1 MSTPISGSTV
11 AGLLGAVNPQDQSA
25 NANRTKTRQAGT
37 TSDAGS
43 LAAAALAAAMQAA
56 TSVGQLAHAFGQ
68 AAQGAST
75 VDPST
80 GLREISSSSSAQLG
94 SALDQFLV
102 QSGFSQQQ
110 ADAAS
115 QSFVEQLQKGG
126 PVDLNAS
133 FDESTTVAT
142 SMSSSYGSTTMSAS
156 SVAVNER
163 SGSVSIDFDPT
174 SGKLSISL
182 KEQQISSVTSVTE
195 ISGPGA
201 AALPILALQTPNGLL
216 NLLPGQAGRNN
227 GDGKDVTN
235 DQNPATLPAG
245 SGNTASANANDATS
259 VLSQLLAALT
269 RPTLHGT
276 EDASNRLSQANKNKG
291 SGSADGADGTDG
303 TDSADETSGAASSAD
318 QSADEAVSVSIGF
331 TQTLS
336 ISLLDLNG
344 HGTSL
349 FRRPDGN
356 TGAMSFEP
364 THVVAA

>member
-1 MSTPISGSTV
+1 MSTPISGNTV
-11 AGLLGAVNPQDQSA
+11 AGLLGALNPQTQSA
-25 NANRTKTRQAGT
+25 NANRTRSSQTGT
-37 TSDAGS
+37 ASDAGS

-56 TSVGQLAHAFGQ
+56 ASVTQLAQAFGQ

-80 GLREISSSSSAQLG
+80 GLREVSATSSAQLG

-115 QSFVEQLQKGG
+115 QSFVEELQKGG

-133 FDESTTVAT
+133 FDESTTVAMA
-142 SMSSSYGSTTMSAS
+142 MSASYGSTTMSAS

-201 AALPILALQTPNGLL
+201 TALPILALQAPNGIL
-216 NLLPGQAGRNN
+216 NLLPGQAGHGN
-227 GDGKDVTN
+227 GDGEDATN
-235 DQNPATLPAG
+235 DQNPATPPAG
-245 SGNTASANANDATS
+245 SNGSIASANDAAQI
-259 VLSQLLAALT
+259 LSQLLAALAH
-269 RPTLHGT
+269 PTLHGT
-276 EDASNRLSQANKNKG
+276 EDASNRLSQVNKNKD
-291 SGSADGADGTDG
+291 SGTASADGAD
-303 TDSADETSGAASSAD
+303 SADETNNAAAAAD
-318 QSADEAVSVSIGF
+318 QGSDEPVSVTIGF

-336 ISLLDLNG
+336 ISLLDLSG
-344 HGTSL
+344 HGTTI

-364 THVVAA
+364 THVVAT

>member
-11 AGLLGAVNPQDQSA
+11 AGLLGALNPQDQSA
-25 NANRTKTRQAGT
+25 NANRTKTSQAGT

-56 TSVGQLAHAFGQ
+56 TSVGQLAQAFGQ
-68 AAQGAST
+68 AAQSATT

-80 GLREISSSSSAQLG
+80 GLREVSATSSAQLG

-102 QSGFSQQQ
+102 QNGFSQQQ

-115 QSFVEQLQKGG
+115 KSFVEQLQKGG

-142 SMSSSYGSTTMSAS
+142 ALSSSYGSTTMSAS

-163 SGSVSIDFDPT
+163 SGSVAIDFDPAT
-174 SGKLSISL
+174 GKLSISL

-201 AALPILALQTPNGLL
+201 AALPILALQAPNGLL
-216 NLLPGQAGRNN
+216 NLLPGQAGRDN
-227 GDGKDVTN
+227 GEGKDATN
-235 DQNPATLPAG
+235 EQNPNAL
-245 SGNTASANANDATS
+245 NNITASANDAAQI
-259 VLSQLLAALT
+259 LSQLLAALA

-276 EDASNRLSQANKNKG
+276 DEASNRLSQANKDNG
-291 SGSADGADGTDG
+291 SGADGTGSVDG
-303 TDSADETSGAASSAD
+303 AGSADETNNAASAAD
-318 QSADEAVSVSIGF
+318 QSADEAISVTIGF

-344 HGTSL
+344 HGTTI

-364 THVVAA
+364 THVVAT

>member
-11 AGLLGAVNPQDQSA
+11 AGLLGALNPQDQSA
-25 NANRTKTRQAGT
+25 NANRTKTSQAGT

-56 TSVGQLAHAFGQ
+56 TSVGQLAQAFGQ

-80 GLREISSSSSAQLG
+80 GLREISSSSSTQLG
-94 SALDQFLV
+94 SALDQFLL
-102 QSGFSQQQ
+102 QNGFSQQQ

-115 QSFVEQLQKGG
+115 KSFVQQLQQGG

-163 SGSVSIDFDPT
+163 SGSVSIDFDPN

-182 KEQQISSVTSVTE
+182 KEQQVSSITSVTE
-195 ISGPGA
+195 MSGPAA

-227 GDGKDVTN
+227 GDGKDATN
-235 DQNPATLPAG
+235 DQNPGTLPAG
-245 SGNTASANANDATS
+245 SSNAASANANDAAS
-259 VLSQLLAALT
+259 MLSQLLAALT

-291 SGSADGADGTDG
+291 SGGVDG
-303 TDSADETSGAASSAD
+303 TDSADSTDATSGASSSAD
-318 QSADEAVSVSIGF
+318 QSADEAISVTIGF

-344 HGTSL
+344 HGTTI

-364 THVVAA
+364 THVVAS

>member
-1 MSTPISGSTV
+1 
-11 AGLLGAVNPQDQSA
+11 
-25 NANRTKTRQAGT
+25 
-37 TSDAGS
+37 
-43 LAAAALAAAMQAA
+43 
-56 TSVGQLAHAFGQ
+56 
-68 AAQGAST
+68 
-75 VDPST
+75 
-80 GLREISSSSSAQLG
+80 
-94 SALDQFLV
+94 V
-102 QSGFSQQQ
+102 QNGFSQQQ

-126 PVDLNAS
+126 PVDLNTS

-142 SMSSSYGSTTMSAS
+142 AMSSSYGSTTMSAS

-216 NLLPGQAGRNN
+216 NLLPGQAGRDN
-227 GDGKDVTN
+227 GDGKDAMN
-235 DQNPATLPAG
+235 DQNPNALSAG
-245 SGNTASANANDATS
+245 SSSNTISANDAAQ
-259 VLSQLLAALT
+259 VLSQLLAALA

-276 EDASNRLSQANKNKG
+276 DEASNRLSQANKGKDSG
-291 SGSADGADGTDG
+291 SGSTDGAD
-303 TDSADETSGAASSAD
+303 SADNTNNVASSSD
-318 QSADEAVSVSIGF
+318 QSADEAISVTIGF

-344 HGTSL
+344 HGTTM

>member
-11 AGLLGAVNPQDQSA
+11 AGLLGALNPQEQSA
-25 NANRTKTRQAGT
+25 NANRTKTSQAGT

-56 TSVGQLAHAFGQ
+56 ASLGQLTQAFGQ
-68 AAQGAST
+68 AAQGASS

-80 GLREISSSSSAQLG
+80 GLREISATSSAQLG

-102 QSGFSQQQ
+102 QNGFSQQQ

-126 PVDLNAS
+126 PVDLNTS

-142 SMSSSYGSTTMSAS
+142 AMSSSYGSTTMSAS

-216 NLLPGQAGRNN
+216 NLLPGQAGRDN
-227 GDGKDVTN
+227 GDGKDATN
-235 DQNPATLPAG
+235 DQNPNALPAG
-245 SGNTASANANDATS
+245 SNSNTISANDAAQ
-259 VLSQLLAALT
+259 VLSQLLAALA

-276 EDASNRLSQANKNKG
+276 DEASNRLSQANKGKG
-291 SGSADGADGTDG
+291 SGTDSATSADGAD
-303 TDSADETSGAASSAD
+303 SADNTNNVASSSD
-318 QSADEAVSVSIGF
+318 QSADEAISVTIGF

-344 HGTSL
+344 HGTTM

>member
-11 AGLLGAVNPQDQSA
+11 PGLLGALDPQDQSA
-25 NANRTKTRQAGT
+25 NANRTKASQAGT
-37 TSDAGS
+37 ASDAGS

-56 TSVGQLAHAFGQ
+56 ASVGQLAQAFGQ
-68 AAQGAST
+68 AAQGATT

-80 GLREISSSSSAQLG
+80 GLREVSATSNAQLG

-102 QSGFSQQQ
+102 QNGFSQQQ

-115 QSFVEQLQKGG
+115 KSFVEQLQKGG

-142 SMSSSYGSTTMSAS
+142 AVSSSYGSTTMSAS

-174 SGKLSISL
+174 TGKLSISL

-201 AALPILALQTPNGLL
+201 AALPILALQAPTGIL
-216 NLLPGQAGRNN
+216 NLLPGHAGRGN
-227 GDGKDVTN
+227 GDGNDATN
-235 DQNPATLPAG
+235 DQNPATLPTGANN
-245 SGNTASANANDATS
+245 STANEAAQ
-259 VLSQLLAALT
+259 VLSQLLAALA

-276 EDASNRLSQANKNKG
+276 EDASNRLSQANRDKG
-291 SGSADGADGTDG
+291 SGTGSADGADGANG
-303 TDSADETSGAASSAD
+303 AGETNDAPSSAG
-318 QSADEAVSVSIGF
+318 QAADEAISVTIGF
-331 TQTLS
+331 TQAVS

-344 HGTSL
+344 HGTTI

-364 THVVAA
+364 THVVAS